1 MPERAAA
8 HAAEDGD
15 RLCGMPAPDSAPPT
29 VGRSEA
35 LRLGTAMAMAAL
47 AAYGLLYTTQGVLP
61 PLGREF
67 GVGPTAT
74 SLTISFATGALALAV
89 LPLSVLADALGRTTV
104 MRAGLVGAVLTSY
117 AAAVL
122 PAFWMVLGARALT
135 GLCLAGVIAV
145 AVAHLGDEVPGHRLG
160 AAIGIYVS
168 GNTLGGIASR
178 LVPGLTEDLAGW
190 RGGVAAIATV
200 AAVATAVFWWLLP
213 PARHFRP
220 RPADLASMVASVRLA
235 LADAG
240 TRRLC
245 GLSFVMM
252 GGFVATYNYLAF
264 RLEAPPFGLSVA
276 LTSSLFLAYL
286 SGTVASPV
294 AGRLADRFGRRL
306 LLLLGCGTALVGIV
320 VTLSSS
326 LVVVVLGLL
335 VLTTG
340 FFTAHAVASSWVS
353 GRAGESRG
361 PAAAW
366 YVLTYYAGSS
376 VFGAAAGP
384 VFGAYGW
391 SGVVAVVA
399 ALFALGGLLAAG
411 VREPDPIGP

>member
-1 MPERAAA
+1 MSDALPHGEGPSESTPE
-8 HAAEDGD
+8 
-15 RLCGMPAPDSAPPT
+15 
-29 VGRSEA
+29 GRSQARAEA
-35 LRLGTAMAMAAL
+35 RRLGIAMSMAAL

-74 SLTISFATGALALAV
+74 SLTVSFATGALALGV
-89 LPLSVLADALGRTTV
+89 LPLSVLADAVGRTRI
-104 MRAGLVGAVLTSY
+104 MRAGLVGAVVTSY
-117 AAAVL
+117 GAALV
-122 PAFWMVLGARALT
+122 PYFWMVLAMRGAT

-145 AVAHLGDEVPGHRLG
+145 AVAHLGDEVPGRRLG

-178 LVPGLTEDLAGW
+178 VVPGLTEDLTGW

-213 PARHFRP
+213 PARHFTRK
-220 RPADLASMVASVRLA
+220 PADLASMAGSVRTA

-252 GGFVATYNYLAF
+252 GGFVATYNFLAF

-294 AGRLADRFGRRL
+294 AGRLADRFGRRRL
-306 LLLLGCGTALVGIV
+306 LLAGCVTALAGILT
-320 VTLSSS
+320 TLSGS
-326 LVVVVLGLL
+326 LAVVVIGLL

-353 GRAGESRG
+353 GRAGSSRG
-361 PAAAW
+361 PASAS

-376 VFGAAAGP
+376 IFGAAAGP
-384 VFGAYGW
+384 VFSAYGW
-391 SGVVAVVA
+391 PGVVAVVA
-399 ALFALGGLLAAG
+399 VLFGMGGLLAAG
-411 VREPDPIGP
+411 VSAQPSRP

>member
-1 MPERAAA
+1 MAS
-8 HAAEDGD
+8 
-15 RLCGMPAPDSAPPT
+15 PDSAHLDGESAGAT
-29 VGRSEA
+29 GGRAEA
-35 LRLGTAMAMAAL
+35 VRLGVAMAMAAL

-67 GVGPTAT
+67 GIGPTAT
-74 SLTISFATGALALAV
+74 SLTVSFATGALALGV
-89 LPLSVLADALGRTTV
+89 LPLSVLADSVGRTRV
-104 MRAGLVGAVLTSY
+104 MRAGLVGAVVTSY
-117 AAAVL
+117 AAAVA
-122 PAFWMVLGARALT
+122 PDFWMVLTMRGAT

-168 GNTLGGIASR
+168 GNTIGGIASR
-178 LVPGLTEDLAGW
+178 VVPGLTEDVAGW

-200 AAVATAVFWWLLP
+200 AAVATAAFWWLLP
-213 PARHFRP
+213 PARHFTRKP
-220 RPADLASMVASVRLA
+220 GDVASMIASVRTA

-252 GGFVATYNYLAF
+252 GGFVATYNFLAF

-276 LTSSLFLAYL
+276 LASSLFLAYL

-294 AGRLADRFGRRL
+294 AGRLADRFGRRPL
-306 LLLLGCGTALVGIV
+306 LLAGCGTALAGILL
-320 VTLSSS
+320 TLSSS
-326 LVVVVLGLL
+326 LALVVAGLL

-353 GRAGESRG
+353 GRAGASRG
-361 PAAAW
+361 PAAAS

-376 VFGAAAGP
+376 IFGTAVGP
-384 VFGAYGW
+384 VFAAYGW
-391 SGVVAVVA
+391 PGVVAVVA
-399 ALFALGGLLAAG
+399 ALFTAGGILAAG
-411 VREPDPIGP
+411 VSPGRARP